1 MQKGVEKEKG
11 VCSHVGEEGLA
22 TKCYFENLSRVLGE
36 KAEGVGTDADR
47 WGGVG
52 VKTCG
57 ISFLINSVFLT
68 RSNPIH

>member
-1 MQKGVEKEKG
+1 M
-11 VCSHVGEEGLA
+11 
-22 TKCYFENLSRVLGE
+22 KCYFENLSRVLGE

-57 ISFLINSVFLT
+57 ISFLINYVFLT